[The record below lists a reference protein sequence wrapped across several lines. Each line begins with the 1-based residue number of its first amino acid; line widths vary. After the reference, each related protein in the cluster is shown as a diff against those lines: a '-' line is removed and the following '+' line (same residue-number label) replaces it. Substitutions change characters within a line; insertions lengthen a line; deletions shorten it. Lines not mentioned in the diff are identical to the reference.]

1 MKHAY
6 EISMS
11 MHHKEDLSVRTLVE
25 ELRLLTN
32 ELEKLSPSLNEW
44 LLTGET
50 RDSALLYDVFSSN
63 TGTTSALA
71 VLETRLKGAID
82 PRIISIW
89 NGKEGHAAASLRIM
103 ARPAP
108 HLSLV
113 TFVGRPLSFLFPAH
127 AGMNRPDKMRLCSAF
142 AVPRARGDEPTA
154 AVGDSMDYACSPRT
168 RG

>member
-50 RDSALLYDVFSSN
+50 RDSALLYDVIFQQH
-63 TGTTSALA
+63 GH
-71 VLETRLKGAID
+71 D
-82 PRIISIW
+82 ISPCR
-89 NGKEGHAAASLRIM
+89 S
-103 ARPAP
+103 
-108 HLSLV
+108 
-113 TFVGRPLSFLFPAH
+113 
-127 AGMNRPDKMRLCSAF
+127 
-142 AVPRARGDEPTA
+142 
-154 AVGDSMDYACSPRT
+154 
-168 RG
+168 